1 MANMLHKFKDRDVQ
15 RVIKAARSAGLDP
28 AAVEV
33 DPHTGRIKV
42 HSGSSR
48 WTAPTRGTRRWP
60 TSVRNQPSDA
70 SPRGREIGECEDE
83 IIDAEAHGDNT

>member
-42 HSGSSR
+42 HSRVVTEPVDSINPWDRSHAANKKR
-48 WTAPTRGTRRWP
+48 PA
-60 TSVRNQPSDA
+60 
-70 SPRGREIGECEDE
+70 
-83 IIDAEAHGDNT
+83 